1 MATAPLISVI
11 VPTRNRPQLVEQTL
25 LAIFSQTYRNFEVLV
40 IDDGSTEDVRNLYP
54 NLWETLDERF
64 HLILLGPAD
73 HPGNGPSKARNFGI
87 AQARGD
93 FLAFCDDDDH
103 WSSDDHLAVFADALA
118 TKPDTQMYVA
128 NQIGLR
134 NGNIAIANWLP
145 DVTAKL
151 AGRSRVSDGP
161 VYEIQQSDLI
171 ESRTFPHLNILIVHR
186 NLANVIGGFWEKVSY
201 EEDLNFFWRCLDRVE
216 TALFRPDIVSIHNIP
231 NPLAHDNVSTQST
244 QEERWVLRGLICRH
258 AVVHIQNPALIR
270 MACHHHAD
278 TLRHFVRAQDKRG
291 KHYVAW
297 RLAITALLSRF
308 SLKWF
313 GYAGYLIV
321 KGLVHRKRQY
331 GKCEKTDQI
340 VQQKLPNNN
349 EQTGQRPFFSVIV
362 PTRNRLP
369 VAEETLFAIHA
380 QTFRDFEVIVVDD
393 GSSEDTRG
401 AYPKIWERLDDR
413 FRLVKLGPADHPGSG
428 PSTARNH
435 GISLAR
441 GRFIAFCDDDDHWC
455 APDHLAIAARAL
467 TEDPHVQMYVGNQI
481 GLLDGVEMVPD
492 WLPDITR
499 ILPRRPRQGDSDV
512 YRILQTDL
520 IAARTFPHL
529 NILIVRRDVVEAVKG
544 FWGKT
549 PYEGDLEFFWR
560 CLDRVDSILARPTI
574 VSLHNIPDQHAHKNV
589 STQSSEQERWLLRA
603 TNCRH
608 VLASIRT
615 TALARRALALE
626 GDTLRHLSYQL
637 AESGHGRGAL
647 RLSLQAL
654 SGRFSVKW
662 TGYIL
667 TLVVREAFVEP
678 GRR

>member
-1 MATAPLISVI
+1 
-11 VPTRNRPQLVEQTL
+11 
-25 LAIFSQTYRNFEVLV
+25 
-40 IDDGSTEDVRNLYP
+40 
-54 NLWETLDERF
+54 
-64 HLILLGPAD
+64 
-73 HPGNGPSKARNFGI
+73 
-87 AQARGD
+87 
-93 FLAFCDDDDH
+93 
-103 WSSDDHLAVFADALA
+103 
-118 TKPDTQMYVA
+118 
-128 NQIGLR
+128 
-134 NGNIAIANWLP
+134 
-145 DVTAKL
+145 
-151 AGRSRVSDGP
+151 
-161 VYEIQQSDLI
+161 
-171 ESRTFPHLNILIVHR
+171 
-186 NLANVIGGFWEKVSY
+186 
-201 EEDLNFFWRCLDRVE
+201 
-216 TALFRPDIVSIHNIP
+216 
-231 NPLAHDNVSTQST
+231 
-244 QEERWVLRGLICRH
+244 
-258 AVVHIQNPALIR
+258 
-270 MACHHHAD
+270 
-278 TLRHFVRAQDKRG
+278 
-291 KHYVAW
+291 
-297 RLAITALLSRF
+297 
-308 SLKWF
+308 
-313 GYAGYLIV
+313 
-321 KGLVHRKRQY
+321 
-331 GKCEKTDQI
+331 
-340 VQQKLPNNN
+340 
-349 EQTGQRPFFSVIV
+349 
-362 PTRNRLP
+362 
-369 VAEETLFAIHA
+369 
-380 QTFRDFEVIVVDD
+380 
-393 GSSEDTRG
+393 
-401 AYPKIWERLDDR
+401 
-413 FRLVKLGPADHPGSG
+413 
-428 PSTARNH
+428 
-435 GISLAR
+435 
-441 GRFIAFCDDDDHWC
+441 
-455 APDHLAIAARAL
+455 
-467 TEDPHVQMYVGNQI
+467 MYVGNQI